1 MPKVSI
7 LVPVYNVSAYIERCA
22 HSLFRQTLDDV
33 EYIFVDD
40 CTPDDSMAKLEAVLA
55 QYPERAGQVKI
66 VRHERNWGLAVAR
79 RTALLAAS
87 GEYVCCVDSDDYV
100 DADMAQCMYRRAV
113 DEQADIVV
121 ADYWDEYSKQTVLCT
136 DLVSPSME
144 ENRVN
149 VLTCGK
155 EVSPSLWNK
164 LIRRKF
170 WVEAN
175 VFAPEGLNYGEDRH
189 VVTRLYYQARKIVK
203 VDAAFYHYSHFNA
216 GAITRGKD
224 ARHFE
229 DVILFWKLMDEFLAE
244 HGLAEKYR
252 DTVLAAE
259 GFDEEAVAASVP
271 VPVTWEVDE
280 FVLYKSILDE
290 IEMTEDELL
299 TCLETTIDYYNHQIS
314 DEVKRDS
321 IQQDNLIIPWLNSF
335 ELAFP
340 DTDWQPF

>member
-40 CTPDDSMAKLEAVLA
+40 CTPDDSMAKLEVVLA

-66 VRHERNWGLAVAR
+66 VRHERNRGLAVAR
-79 RTALLAAS
+79 RTALQAAS

-121 ADYWDEYSKQTVLCT
+121 ADYWDEYPKQTVLCT

-216 GAITRGKD
+216 GAITRGKN

-244 HGLAEKYR
+244 QGLAEKYR
-252 DTVLAAE
+252 E
-259 GFDEEAVAASVP
+259 RIEASKMKHKVKLIV
-271 VPVTWEVDE
+271 EVDSYATRKKYAFLFRE
-280 FVLYKSILDE
+280 FEMEYIGLFRRGEKVMLFLVHYGLFACAQLFYVLLKYK
-290 IEMTEDELL
+290 
-299 TCLETTIDYYNHQIS
+299 NRHQ
-314 DEVKRDS
+314 
-321 IQQDNLIIPWLNSF
+321 
-335 ELAFP
+335 
-340 DTDWQPF
+340 